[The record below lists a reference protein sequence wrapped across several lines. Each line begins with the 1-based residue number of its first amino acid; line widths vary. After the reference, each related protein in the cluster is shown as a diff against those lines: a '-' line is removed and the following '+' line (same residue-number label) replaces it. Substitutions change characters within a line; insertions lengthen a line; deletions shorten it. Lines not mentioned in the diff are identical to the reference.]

1 MRLNTAQGNA
11 ADASQIE
18 RLQVSLS
25 TIAGHSCPCCLHLT
39 VCGRETHVLHAPTAP
54 QRNAA
59 TAQRE
64 MVKAIAQVGPP

>member
-25 TIAGHSCPCCLHLT
+25 TIADHSCPCMPASHSVRARNPRVTCP
-39 VCGRETHVLHAPTAP
+39 HAS
-54 QRNAA
+54 AA
-59 TAQRE
+59 KRSHSA
-64 MVKAIAQVGPP
+64 A